1 MKLADVQSEVA
12 HWTDKE
18 VDALAAFLTM
28 LRLKRSDVESAELSR
43 RLEDKRPESWIS
55 LDVLKA
61 RLAAKPS

>member
-12 HWTDKE
+12 HWPDKE

-55 LDVLKA
+55 LDALKA
-61 RLAAKPS
+61 RLAAEPA